1 MEKTRH
7 YDIEGTLL
15 EIPLHYDELAQMY
28 VEIYPDFIENPVYTP
43 EGCPILFTGEDACAY
58 AESRDGNA
66 VSTAVPAVFT
76 GSPSIPGSASA
87 GTRKT
92 GTPFGSPPPSR
103 HRGKTND
110 LPLLYAAILMQPQ
123 AFYKN

>member
-58 AESRDGNA
+58 AESRDGERCIDCGSCRFYRQSLHTWIGVCGHEKNRYA
-66 VSTAVPAVFT
+66 VRIPPLPAATAGRQMTSRSFM
-76 GSPSIPGSASA
+76 
-87 GTRKT
+87 
-92 GTPFGSPPPSR
+92 PPS
-103 HRGKTND
+103 
-110 LPLLYAAILMQPQ
+110 
-123 AFYKN
+123 

>member
-58 AESRDGNA
+58 AESRDGERCIDCGSCRFYRQSLHTWIRVCGHEKNRYA
-66 VSTAVPAVFT
+66 VRIP
-76 GSPSIPGSASA
+76 PSQ
-87 GTRKT
+87 
-92 GTPFGSPPPSR
+92 PPPR
-103 HRGKTND
+103 EDK
-110 LPLLYAAILMQPQ
+110 
-123 AFYKN
+123 